1 MGIITMNPG
10 YAGRATLPEGLKAL
24 FRPMT
29 VMVPDMVLI
38 CENMLMA
45 EGFTEAKVL
54 ASKFYGLYALLRD
67 LLSAQ
72 KHYDWGL
79 RAVKSVLRVAGSMLR
94 AEPELDEAVST
105 TNDFALFI
113 VLVESLNVSYF
124 FSLTFFFF
132 SLFFLLLNDPLN
144 VSYFFFSSP
153 KAILMRALRDS
164 NTAKIIQEDEPIFF
178 GLLGDLFPGLDPPRK
193 IDPNLKAALVETCEK
208 LQLWPDTD
216 YIDRCMQLAE
226 LLSIRHCV
234 FLLGPPGCGR
244 K

>member
-1 MGIITMNPG
+1 M
-10 YAGRATLPEGLKAL
+10 
-24 FRPMT
+24 
-29 VMVPDMVLI
+29 
-38 CENMLMA
+38 
-45 EGFTEAKVL
+45 
-54 ASKFYGLYALLRD
+54 
-67 LLSAQ
+67 
-72 KHYDWGL
+72 
-79 RAVKSVLRVAGSMLR
+79 
-94 AEPELDEAVST
+94 
-105 TNDFALFI
+105 
-113 VLVESLNVSYF
+113 
-124 FSLTFFFF
+124 SLTFFF
-132 SLFFLLLNDPLN
+132 
-144 VSYFFFSSP
+144 SP

-244 K
+244 TSLLYMLMILVVSLSRLYCTCW

>member
-1 MGIITMNPG
+1 MNKQLVVCEKYFVFLKIVNGKKKKIILGILSEVIYLLLLLSPPNRTVMGIITMNPG

-94 AEPELDEAVST
+94 AEPELDEAVRT

-113 VLVESLNVSYF
+113 VLVDLLNVSD
-124 FSLTFFFF
+124 FFFLTKGHF
-132 SLFFLLLNDPLN
+132 NAGIARQQYRQNHSRRRTDFFWFVGRS
-144 VSYFFFSSP
+144 VSG
-153 KAILMRALRDS
+153 
-164 NTAKIIQEDEPIFF
+164 F
-178 GLLGDLFPGLDPPRK
+178 GPS
-193 IDPNLKAALVETCEK
+193 A
-208 LQLWPDTD
+208 
-216 YIDRCMQLAE
+216 
-226 LLSIRHCV
+226 
-234 FLLGPPGCGR
+234 
-244 K
+244 

>member
-1 MGIITMNPG
+1 LKKTFVKKKKEKIKILGFFLTDGLSILLLLSPPNRTVMGIITMNPG

-94 AEPELDEAVST
+94 AEPELDEAVRT
-105 TNDFALFI
+105 TNDYALFI
-113 VLVESLNVSYF
+113 VLVDLLNVSD
-124 FSLTFFFF
+124 FFFPHQRPF
-132 SLFFLLLNDPLN
+132 
-144 VSYFFFSSP
+144 
-153 KAILMRALRDS
+153 
-164 NTAKIIQEDEPIFF
+164 
-178 GLLGDLFPGLDPPRK
+178 
-193 IDPNLKAALVETCEK
+193 
-208 LQLWPDTD
+208 
-216 YIDRCMQLAE
+216 
-226 LLSIRHCV
+226 
-234 FLLGPPGCGR
+234 
-244 K
+244 

>member
-1 MGIITMNPG
+1 MEVIYLLLLLLLLLLLSPPNRTVMGIITMNPG

-94 AEPELDEAVST
+94 AEPELDEAVRT
-105 TNDFALFI
+105 TNDYALFI
-113 VLVESLNVSYF
+113 VLVDLLNVSD
-124 FSLTFFFF
+124 FFFLTKGHF
-132 SLFFLLLNDPLN
+132 NAGIARQQYRQNHSRRRTDFFWFVGRS
-144 VSYFFFSSP
+144 VSW
-153 KAILMRALRDS
+153 
-164 NTAKIIQEDEPIFF
+164 F
-178 GLLGDLFPGLDPPRK
+178 GPS
-193 IDPNLKAALVETCEK
+193 A
-208 LQLWPDTD
+208 
-216 YIDRCMQLAE
+216 
-226 LLSIRHCV
+226 
-234 FLLGPPGCGR
+234 
-244 K
+244 

>member
-1 MGIITMNPG
+1 MKKKKEKIKILGFFLTDGLSILLLLSPPNRTVMGIITMNPG

-94 AEPELDEAVST
+94 AEPELDEAVRT

-113 VLVESLNVSYF
+113 VLVDLLNVSD
-124 FSLTFFFF
+124 FFFLTKGHF
-132 SLFFLLLNDPLN
+132 NAGIARQQYRQNHSRRRTDFFWFVGRS
-144 VSYFFFSSP
+144 VSW
-153 KAILMRALRDS
+153 
-164 NTAKIIQEDEPIFF
+164 F
-178 GLLGDLFPGLDPPRK
+178 GPS
-193 IDPNLKAALVETCEK
+193 T
-208 LQLWPDTD
+208 
-216 YIDRCMQLAE
+216 
-226 LLSIRHCV
+226 
-234 FLLGPPGCGR
+234 
-244 K
+244 